1 MKNRRRENSVCLAR
15 EKTRKLVFLSLLA
28 VGSLLL
34 SKASHALSGDAREE
48 SGGRGSSREAYRGA
62 SPVAELIVGTHSAS
76 TTNVAGHGPDRS
88 YTPTAGELVGAV
100 VANEMMDREKL
111 RKWICMIEKRAGKQ
125 PSPKCK

>member
-1 MKNRRRENSVCLAR
+1 M
-15 EKTRKLVFLSLLA
+15 SLLA